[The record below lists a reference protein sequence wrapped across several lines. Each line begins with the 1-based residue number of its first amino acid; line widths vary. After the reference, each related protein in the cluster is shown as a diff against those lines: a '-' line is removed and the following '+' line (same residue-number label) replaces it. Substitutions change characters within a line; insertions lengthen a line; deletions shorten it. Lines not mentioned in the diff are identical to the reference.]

1 MRTAQEPDAMPSVSP
16 TVLPRI
22 PHPDTRIPHAAPPH
36 RRSDDAHALAG
47 IHDLLPGGNTLGV
60 GVDVATVQ
68 YQETCLSTT
77 AVSPRY
83 RRSVSGGCGWGQKG
97 QRPLLM
103 SETLPRTC
111 SCVPHIDSML
121 WKGTRFCLSSEG
133 NGGGFLLGERD
144 AQRELWRLQLFH

>member
-1 MRTAQEPDAMPSVSP
+1 MLTAQEPDAMPSVSP
-16 TVLPRI
+16 TVLPHI
-22 PHPDTRIPHAAPPH
+22 PHPDTRIPHAALPH

-47 IHDLLPGGNTLGV
+47 IRDLLPRGNTLGV

-83 RRSVSGGCGWGQKG
+83 CRSVSCGCGWGQKG

-111 SCVPHIDSML
+111 SRVPHIDSML
-121 WKGTRFCLSSEG
+121 
-133 NGGGFLLGERD
+133 
-144 AQRELWRLQLFH
+144 